1 MAERPGRRRPAEPWA
16 ESGGSLAP
24 SGERGLNK
32 EQPCRPEDGRAG
44 GNSHHKETAAMVR
57 RTVAVL
63 IPVLIR
69 RKETPIPY

>member
-1 MAERPGRRRPAEPWA
+1 MAERPARRRPAKHWGAWQQP
-16 ESGGSLAP
+16 G
-24 SGERGLNK
+24 GERGLNEEK
-32 EQPCRPEDGRAG
+32 PCRPEDGRAG